1 MRSDLHIRLR
11 SLFRRARVEEEL
23 DDELRFHLARQVEKH
38 VSGGMSREEAL
49 RRVQLEFGGLDQ
61 VKEQCRDAQGITLLT
76 TFAQDVRYGLRVLR
90 RSPGFT
96 AVTVLILALGIG
108 ANTAV
113 FSILDAVLLRPLPYK
128 NANRLVVVWQRI
140 PPDKIGMA
148 FDTYREFVEWSR
160 SSRSFEK
167 LAAAT
172 WARDAGAILSWN
184 GQKREVMA
192 VPASV
197 NFFSTLGVPAAQGRT
212 FESQDL
218 RNPCTVVLAHQFW
231 QQRLGGEPG
240 WAGRNLTLDGI
251 HCTIA
256 GIMPKD
262 FSFYPKQTELWTLIT
277 PNSKFVQKPWD
288 MPIGAFG
295 LLKPGISRAAAEA
308 ELVSIEKRI
317 INEEPGWA
325 ALKPEPNVLDLQWE
339 FTWLTGRNLRQAL
352 IILFAVVVFVLL
364 IACVN
369 VANLLLGRAAVRQKE
384 LSLRAAIGAGR
395 SRLIR
400 QLLTES
406 ALLSLAGA
414 TLGTLF
420 AIVCVWYV
428 GAKETAQLPPGNPV
442 SVNWEV
448 LVFTILL
455 ALLTSLIFGLV
466 PAWKASRIDLN
477 ESLKQSSPGT
487 SRGAISQRTS
497 RALVVIE
504 MALSLVV
511 LVGAG
516 LLIESMIRL
525 ANAPL
530 GYVRDNL
537 LTADIRLPASSYPKG
552 EDWLR
557 FWERLDLG
565 LKSLPGVQGVTY
577 GTSPMNYFPGTS
589 SVTIEGDGGAL
600 RTVTAGS
607 PESVGAGFFHV
618 IGIPLLEGREFT
630 DADRTGSIPVAIV
643 NEAFV
648 KEFLTRGSPV
658 GRRIKPGTANTKD
671 PWLTIVG
678 VVGNVSRP
686 TLFMRYSQGSAVY
699 RPLRQEPSNLG
710 LAVFVR
716 TVGNARAH
724 ASGIMRAVADV
735 DSNLPVPTVQ
745 TVNESLSAFLA
756 EPKFRA
762 ELFGVFA
769 GLALLLAAVGVY
781 GVLSQLVVQRTHEI
795 GIRVALGASHRDVLR
810 LVLSEGLKLILAG
823 IVIGIM
829 GALVLT
835 RLLSSMLYGVG
846 TSDPSTFGSVS
857 LFLAAV
863 ALLASYIPAR
873 RAMRMNPL
881 LALRRE

>member
-1 MRSDLHIRLR
+1 LRSDLHVRIR

-23 DDELRFHLARQVEKH
+23 EDELRFHLERQIDKY
-38 VSGGMSREEAL
+38 VSGGMSREEAT
-49 RRVQLEFGGLDQ
+49 RRVRLEFGALDR

-76 TFAQDVRYGLRVLR
+76 AFAQDLQYGLRILR

-96 AVTVLILALGIG
+96 TVTVFILALGIG

-113 FSILDAVLLRPLPYK
+113 FSIIDAVLLRPLPYK

-140 PPDKIGMA
+140 PPDKVGMA
-148 FDTYREFVEWSR
+148 FDTYRQFDEWSR
-160 SSRSFEK
+160 SSHSFEK

-172 WARDAGAILSWN
+172 WAHDAGAILSWK

-192 VPASV
+192 VPATV
-197 NFFSTLGVPAAQGRT
+197 NFFSVLGVPAAQGRT

-218 RNPCTVVLAHQFW
+218 GNPCTVVLAHQFW
-231 QQRLGGEPG
+231 QQRLGGEPA
-240 WAGRNLTLDGI
+240 WVGRNLTLDGVN
-251 HCTIA
+251 CTVA

-262 FSFYPKQTELWTLIT
+262 FTFYPKQTELWTLIT
-277 PNSKFVQKPWD
+277 ANSKLAQKPWD
-288 MPIGAFG
+288 TPIGAFG
-295 LLKPGISRAAAEA
+295 LLKPGVSRATAEA
-308 ELVSIEKRI
+308 ELASIEKRI
-317 INEEPGWA
+317 INEDAGWA

-339 FTWLTGRNLRQAL
+339 FTWLTGRNLRQGL

-369 VANLLLGRAAVRQKE
+369 VANLLLGRAAERQKE

-406 ALLSLAGA
+406 VLLSLAGA

-420 AIVCVWYV
+420 AIVCVRYIGTV
-428 GAKETAQLPPGNPV
+428 KAAQLPPGNPV
-442 SVNWEV
+442 SVNGKV
-448 LVFTILL
+448 LLFTILL

-466 PAWKASRIDLN
+466 PAWKASCIDLN
-477 ESLKQSSPGT
+477 ESLKQASPGT
-487 SRGAISQRTS
+487 SRVPTSQRTS
-497 RALVVIE
+497 RTLVIIE
-504 MALSLVV
+504 MALSLIV

-530 GYVRDNL
+530 GYERDNL
-537 LTADIRLPASSYPKG
+537 LTADIRLPVSSYPKG
-552 EDWLR
+552 EDWVR
-557 FWERLDLG
+557 FWERLDLK
-565 LKSLPGVQGVTY
+565 LKSLPGVQGVAF
-577 GTSPMNYFPGTS
+577 GTSPANYFPGTS
-589 SVTIEGDGGAL
+589 PVTIEGGGGGL
-600 RTVTAGS
+600 RTGAAGS
-607 PESVGAGFFHV
+607 PESVGVGFFHV
-618 IGIPLLEGREFT
+618 IGIPLLEGRVFT
-630 DADRTGSIPVAIV
+630 DADRAASIPVAIV

-648 KEFLTRGSPV
+648 KEFFPRGSPV
-658 GRRIKPGTANTKD
+658 GRRIKPGTADAKD
-671 PWLTIVG
+671 PWLTVVG
-678 VVGNVSRP
+678 VVGNISRP
-686 TLFMRYSQGSAVY
+686 TLFMRYSRGSAIY
-699 RPLRQEPSNLG
+699 RPLRQKPSNLG

-716 TVGNARAH
+716 TAGNVRAH
-724 ASGIMRAVADV
+724 ASGIERAVAEV
-735 DSNLPVPTVQ
+735 DNNLPVPTVQ
-745 TVNESLSAFLA
+745 TVDESLSTFLA

-762 ELFGVFA
+762 ELFGAFA
-769 GLALLLAAVGVY
+769 GLALLLAAVGIY

-795 GIRVALGASHRDVLR
+795 GIRVALGASHRDVLW
-810 LVLSEGLKLILAG
+810 LVFSEGLKLILTG
-823 IVIGIM
+823 IVIGII

-846 TSDPSTFGSVS
+846 TSDPFTFGSVS

-863 ALLASYIPAR
+863 ALLACYVPAR

-881 LALRRE
+881 LALRCE